1 VLPLIRYKEIP
12 EKLKQAGY
20 STYRIRETKIL
31 SEGTVQSI
39 RENKPVSLKTI
50 DAICQILNCK
60 IEDIVEIV
68 PDKKEDIP

>member
-1 VLPLIRYKEIP
+1 MIRYKEIP

>member
-1 VLPLIRYKEIP
+1 MIHYKEIP

-50 DAICQILNCK
+50 DAICQILDCK

-68 PDKKEDIP
+68 PDNKKDIP